1 MKYGELMAGL
11 RRGSPSHLYLLAGEE
26 SYFIEKAKERLL
38 QCFFP
43 DGYQKDD
50 IQVLE
55 EGASMS
61 EIMEAVET
69 VPFFLDKN
77 VIIVRAAG
85 LFKDKKAEGDEKN
98 GGKSGGAEGRFF
110 ELLKNLPEFSY
121 VIFELH
127 GKPDKRKKIYKAIS
141 SAGQVM
147 EAEPVRA
154 GNIGDWLQGR
164 LQELNKEMDR
174 QAYEYFVG
182 AISSMQTVN
191 LSFLSKELEKL
202 ALFMGPEQRKISRE
216 HLLQV
221 FSDVPEISSFAM
233 LNAIGDRNTAKALQ
247 LFRRQLDN
255 GVYFVL
261 IVGMLARQVRLW
273 WLAQELQSRGV
284 RGRALATHL
293 GQPPFIAEK
302 TGREAGS
309 FPPGVLQKA
318 LLALS
323 DADYGLKTGQ
333 SDMVEL
339 EAVIISLGNREEC
352 VLQ

>member
-11 RRGSPSHLYLLAGEE
+11 RKGSPGHLYLLAGEE

-43 DGYQKDD
+43 DGYQKEDV
-50 IQVLE
+50 QVLE
-55 EGASMS
+55 EGTSLS

-77 VIIVRAAG
+77 VIVVKAAG
-85 LFKDKKAEGDEKN
+85 LFKDKKNEDE
-98 GGKSGGAEGRFF
+98 GKSGRKAGSAEERF
-110 ELLKNLPEFSY
+110 LARLKNLPEFSY

-127 GKPDKRKKIYKAIS
+127 GKADKRKKLYKAIS

-147 EAEPVRA
+147 EAEPIRA
-154 GNIGDWLQGR
+154 SNIGEWLQGKM
-164 LQELNKEMDR
+164 QEMNKEMDR
-174 QAYEYFVG
+174 HAYEYFVG
-182 AISSMQTVN
+182 AVSSMQSVN
-191 LSFLSKELEKL
+191 LSFLNKELEKL
-202 ALFMGPEQRKISRE
+202 ALFLGPGQRKISRE

-247 LFRRQLDN
+247 LFRRQLEN

-273 WLAQELQSRGV
+273 WLGQELQAKGI

-302 TGREAGS
+302 TGREAAT
-309 FPPGVLQKA
+309 FPAGALKNA

-323 DADYGLKTGQ
+323 EADYGLKTGQ
-333 SDMVEL
+333 GDIVEL
-339 EAVIISLGNREEC
+339 EAIIISLGNREADA
-352 VLQ
+352 L

>member
-11 RRGSPSHLYLLAGEE
+11 RRGSPGHLYLLAGEE
-26 SYFIEKAKERLL
+26 SYFIEKAKGRLL

-43 DGYQKDD
+43 NGYQKED

-55 EGASMS
+55 EGASLS

-77 VIIVRAAG
+77 VIIVKAAG
-85 LFKDKKAEGDEKN
+85 LFKDKKSEDEAKS
-98 GGKSGGAEGRFF
+98 GKKTGGAEERFF
-110 ELLKNLPEFSY
+110 ALLKNMPDFSY

-127 GKPDKRKKIYKAIS
+127 DKPDKRKKLYKELS

-147 EAEPVRA
+147 EAEPIRA
-154 GNIGDWLQGR
+154 SNIGDWLQGR

-174 QAYEYFVG
+174 HAYEYFVG
-182 AISSMQTVN
+182 AVSSMQSVN

-233 LNAIGDRNTAKALQ
+233 LNAIGERNTAKALQ
-247 LFRRQLDN
+247 LFRRQLEN

-273 WLAQELQSRGV
+273 WLAQELQAKGI

-302 TGREAGS
+302 TGREAAT
-309 FPPGVLQKA
+309 FPAGA
-318 LLALS
+318 LKSALRALS

-333 SDMVEL
+333 GDIVEL
-339 EAVIISLGNREEC
+339 EAIIISLGNREAGA
-352 VLQ
+352 L

>member
-11 RRGSPSHLYLLAGEE
+11 RKGSPGHLYLLAGEE

-43 DGYQKDD
+43 DGYQKEDV
-50 IQVLE
+50 QVLE
-55 EGASMS
+55 EGTSLS

-77 VIIVRAAG
+77 VIVVKAAG
-85 LFKDKKAEGDEKN
+85 LFKDKKNEDE
-98 GGKSGGAEGRFF
+98 GKSGRKAGSAEERF
-110 ELLKNLPEFSY
+110 LARLKNLPEFSY

-127 GKPDKRKKIYKAIS
+127 GKADKRKKLYKAIS

-147 EAEPVRA
+147 EAEPIRA
-154 GNIGDWLQGR
+154 SNIGEWLQGKM
-164 LQELNKEMDR
+164 QELNKEMDR
-174 QAYEYFVG
+174 HAYEYFVG
-182 AISSMQTVN
+182 AVSSMQSVN
-191 LSFLSKELEKL
+191 LSFLNKELEKL
-202 ALFMGPEQRKISRE
+202 ALFLGPGQRKISRE

-233 LNAIGDRNTAKALQ
+233 LNAIGERNTAKALQ
-247 LFRRQLDN
+247 LFRRQLEN

-273 WLAQELQSRGV
+273 WLAQELQAKGIH
-284 RGRALATHL
+284 GRALATHL

-302 TGREAGS
+302 TGREAAT
-309 FPPGVLQKA
+309 FPASALKNA

-323 DADYGLKTGQ
+323 EADYGLKTGQ
-333 SDMVEL
+333 GDIVEL
-339 EAVIISLGNREEC
+339 EAIIISLGNREADA
-352 VLQ
+352 L

>member
-11 RRGSPSHLYLLAGEE
+11 RKGSPGHLYLLAGEE
-26 SYFIEKAKERLL
+26 GYFIEKAKERLL

-43 DGYQKDD
+43 DGYQKEDV
-50 IQVLE
+50 QVLE
-55 EGASMS
+55 DGVSLS

-77 VIIVRAAG
+77 VIIVKAAG
-85 LFKDKKAEGDEKN
+85 LFKDKKADGEEKS
-98 GGKSGGAEGRFF
+98 GGKSGGAEERFF
-110 ELLKNLPEFSY
+110 ALLKNMPEFSY
-121 VIFELH
+121 VIFELQ
-127 GKPDKRKKIYKAIS
+127 GKPDKRKKLYKAIS

-147 EAEPVRA
+147 EAEPIRA
-154 GNIGDWLQGR
+154 SNAGDWLQGK

-174 QAYEYFVG
+174 QAYEYFIG

-202 ALFMGPEQRKISRE
+202 ALFLGASRRRISRE
-216 HLLQV
+216 QLLQV

-247 LFRRQLDN
+247 LFKRQLDN

-273 WLAQELQSRGV
+273 WLAQELQSQGV
-284 RGRALATHL
+284 RGRALASRL

-302 TGREAGS
+302 TGREAAT
-309 FPPGVLQKA
+309 FPPGALRKA

-333 SDMVEL
+333 ADIVEL
-339 EAVIISLGNREEC
+339 EAIIISLGNREAC
-352 VLQ
+352 TL

>member
-11 RRGSPSHLYLLAGEE
+11 RKGSPGHLYLLAGEE

-43 DGYQKDD
+43 DGYQKEDV
-50 IQVLE
+50 QVLE
-55 EGASMS
+55 EGTSLS

-77 VIIVRAAG
+77 VIVVKAAG
-85 LFKDKKAEGDEKN
+85 LFKDKKNEDE
-98 GGKSGGAEGRFF
+98 GKSGRKAGSAEERF
-110 ELLKNLPEFSY
+110 LARLKNLPEFSY

-127 GKPDKRKKIYKAIS
+127 GKADKRKKLYKAIS

-147 EAEPVRA
+147 EAEPIRA
-154 GNIGDWLQGR
+154 SNIGEWLQGKM
-164 LQELNKEMDR
+164 QELNKEMDR
-174 QAYEYFVG
+174 HAYEYFVG
-182 AISSMQTVN
+182 AVSSMQSVN
-191 LSFLSKELEKL
+191 LSFLNKELEKL
-202 ALFMGPEQRKISRE
+202 ALFLGPGQRKISRE

-247 LFRRQLDN
+247 LFRRQLEN

-273 WLAQELQSRGV
+273 WLAQELQAKGI

-302 TGREAGS
+302 TGREAAT
-309 FPPGVLQKA
+309 FPAGALKNA

-323 DADYGLKTGQ
+323 EADYGLKTGQ
-333 SDMVEL
+333 GDIVEL
-339 EAVIISLGNREEC
+339 EAIIISLGNRDADA
-352 VLQ
+352 L

>member
-11 RRGSPSHLYLLAGEE
+11 RKGSPGHLYLLAGEE

-43 DGYQKDD
+43 DGYQKEDV
-50 IQVLE
+50 QVLE
-55 EGASMS
+55 EGTSLS

-77 VIIVRAAG
+77 VIVVKAAG
-85 LFKDKKAEGDEKN
+85 LFKDKKNEDE
-98 GGKSGGAEGRFF
+98 GKSGRKAGSAEERF
-110 ELLKNLPEFSY
+110 LARLKNLPEFSY

-127 GKPDKRKKIYKAIS
+127 GKADKRKKLYKAIS

-147 EAEPVRA
+147 EAEPIRA
-154 GNIGDWLQGR
+154 SNMGDWLQGR

-174 QAYEYFVG
+174 HAYEYFVG
-182 AISSMQTVN
+182 AVSSMQSVN
-191 LSFLSKELEKL
+191 LGFLSKELEKL
-202 ALFMGPEQRKISRE
+202 ALFMGPGQRKISRE

-233 LNAIGDRNTAKALQ
+233 LNAIGAGQTAKALQ
-247 LFRRQLDN
+247 LFQRQLDN
-255 GVYFVL
+255 GVYFAL
-261 IVGMLARQVRLW
+261 TVGLVARQIRLW
-273 WLAQELQSRGV
+273 WQAQALQAQGV
-284 RGRALATHL
+284 RGRALAGKL

-302 TGREAGS
+302 TGREAAS
-309 FPPGVLQKA
+309 FPPGLLKKA

-333 SDMVEL
+333 ADLVEL
-339 EAVIISLGNREEC
+339 EAVIIMLANRGRDN
-352 VLQ
+352 L